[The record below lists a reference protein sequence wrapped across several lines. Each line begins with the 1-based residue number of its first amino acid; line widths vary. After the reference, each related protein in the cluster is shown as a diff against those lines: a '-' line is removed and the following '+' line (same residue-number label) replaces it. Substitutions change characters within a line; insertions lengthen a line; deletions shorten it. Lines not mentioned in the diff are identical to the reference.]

1 MQGSVSAAQ
10 YLMHLSISQY
20 LMHLSISQSG
30 EAAGLI
36 RADQLPLAAAKRWP
50 MSPGLAMMMIIL

>member
-1 MQGSVSAAQ
+1 
-10 YLMHLSISQY
+10 
-20 LMHLSISQSG
+20 MHLSISQSG

-50 MSPGLAMMMIIL
+50 MSPGLAMMMIILSFFQSFDDGDDDDDE